1 MKKFYLHNGNEQS
14 GPFDLN
20 ELREKKIIK
29 NTPIWYEGISDWTNA
44 ENVDELKDLFKSTT
58 PPPFKKNIQA
68 KPVKKSYRIWQI
80 FRWSFII
87 VVFGFVG
94 ITILV
99 NYCSG
104 NGRGGSYQEKVMTVE
119 EIERADPA
127 RFLSADGTYNM
138 NFWEDKFKV
147 HGVVKNS
154 ATVANYKDVV
164 VEIIYYSGTN
174 TELDRD
180 RYTIYD
186 YFPAHSEKNFELVVN
201 IPKACKKL
209 GWEAVEATPN

>member
-1 MKKFYLHNGNEQS
+1 MKKFYLHNGAEQS

-20 ELREKKIIK
+20 ELREKKITQS
-29 NTPIWYEGISDWTNA
+29 TPIWYEGISDWTNA
-44 ENVDELKDLFKSTT
+44 ENVDELKELFKSAA
-58 PPPFKKNIQA
+58 PPPFKQNISK
-68 KPVKKSYRIWQI
+68 KPVKKSYRTWN
-80 FRWSFII
+80 II
-87 VVFGFVG
+87 RFSIVG
-94 ITILV
+94 IIFLV
-99 NYCSG
+99 LLIAYLNNNYSG
-104 NGRGGSYQEKVMTVE
+104 NGSYQEKVMTIE

-164 VEIIYYSGTN
+164 VEIIYYSGTD
-174 TELDRD
+174 TELDRE

-186 YFPAHSEKNFELVVN
+186 FFPAHSEKNFELVVN
-201 IPKACKKL
+201 IPKACEKL
-209 GWEAVEATPN
+209 GWEAVTATPN